1 MDIASSIDILYIAAF
16 RVLDIQFIVRTT
28 ELEIDLRQAGGRSDS
43 RGLIIVGYLRLVG
56 AFARVDSFDLS
67 HHRAYKSFHGMRSQC
82 SSSVELD
89 EATARILGSFAD
101 LDYHN
106 ITC

>member
-1 MDIASSIDILYIAAF
+1 MELSAWPSLQTAVFHPSHCHGVDIASSIDILYIAAF
-16 RVLDIQFIVRTT
+16 RVLDIQCIVTTT

-67 HHRAYKSFHGMRSQC
+67 HHRA
-82 SSSVELD
+82 
-89 EATARILGSFAD
+89 
-101 LDYHN
+101 
-106 ITC
+106 